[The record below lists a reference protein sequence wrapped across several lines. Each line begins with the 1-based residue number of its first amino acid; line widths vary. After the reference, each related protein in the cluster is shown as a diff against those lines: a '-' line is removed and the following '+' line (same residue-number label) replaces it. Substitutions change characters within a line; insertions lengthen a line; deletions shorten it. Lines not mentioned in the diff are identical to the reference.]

1 MSDEIK
7 PAAALQQ
14 NLPTNTPD
22 PESWARYAAGEL
34 RTFVAIVPTDHDKN
48 TIDFRGNA
56 RQVLCGDCGT
66 FTSSRDVCPNCGGH
80 AEPVP
85 HPPTIE
91 RLRRASIFARWAI
104 RRAAARRRKEVLRNA
119 VRHQ

>member
-22 PESWARYAAGEL
+22 PESGLATPPASSDLSSFIAH
-34 RTFVAIVPTDHDKN
+34 IPTDHEQN
-48 TIDFRGNA
+48 SVSLRNES

-91 RLRRASIFARWAI
+91 RLRRASVVARWAI
-104 RRAAARRRKEVLRNA
+104 RRAAARRRKEVLRM
-119 VRHQ
+119 RK